1 MGRILKVAHIANAFD
16 PTADD
21 AHYTRFRNHDEKSGH
36 TLGEKAM
43 WEVCLP
49 RLKPSAALL
58 GLLFATVLV
67 PAARSEEPKLSISGY
82 DPVAYFTDG
91 KPGPGK
97 SEFEYLWHK
106 LRWRF
111 ADGAH
116 RELFVK
122 DPDRYTPQYDGYCA
136 MGAAGGEAAH
146 KDTVDPEAWA
156 IVDGK
161 LYLTHVRQ
169 TMETWRQKPAEY
181 IKRADENWAVVKDLP
196 EPVIVG
202 PPCAASP
209 TSTLVALRGGGHW
222 VVVGPEA
229 ARDEGGNIVGKGDM
243 RAQLEQV
250 GKNVE
255 ACLKAAGA
263 SLSDII
269 ETRAY
274 LDDPDQLAKYAD
286 LRKQY
291 FGSASPART
300 IVKKG
305 RLSDPDGLV
314 EVMAFAAVQ

>member
-1 MGRILKVAHIANAFD
+1 
-16 PTADD
+16 
-21 AHYTRFRNHDEKSGH
+21 
-36 TLGEKAM
+36 M
-43 WEVCLP
+43 WGVYP
-49 RLKPSAALL
+49 SRLKPSAALV

-67 PAARSEEPKLSISGY
+67 PDARSEEPKLSISGY

-91 KPGPGK
+91 KPVPGK
-97 SEFEYLWHK
+97 SEFEYSWHK

-136 MGAAGGEAAH
+136 MGAAAGEAAH

-161 LYLTHVRQ
+161 LYLTHMRQ
-169 TMETWRQKPAEY
+169 GMETWAQNPAEY
-181 IKRADENWAVVKDLP
+181 IKKGDENWAAVKDLP
-196 EPVIVG
+196 EPVILG
-202 PPCAASP
+202 PPCAAAP
-209 TSTLVALRGGGHW
+209 PSTLVALRGGGHW

-229 ARDEGGNIVGKGDM
+229 ARDESGNIIGKGDM
-243 RAQLEQV
+243 GAQLEQI
-250 GKNVE
+250 GKKVE
-255 ACLKAAGA
+255 ACLKVAGA

-269 ETRAY
+269 ETRTYVA
-274 LDDPDQLAKYAD
+274 DPDQLAKYAD

-291 FGSASPART
+291 FGNPSPARM
-300 IVKKG
+300 IVNKG
-305 RLSDPDGLV
+305 GLSHPDNLV